1 MRCSLSG
8 QEISTVIGVAS
19 VMTTF
24 SDSLKPELYSTAR
37 PTRLRASSL
46 VIASHASVR
55 HRHSA
60 DASRAA
66 LTLV

>member
-1 MRCSLSG
+1 
-8 QEISTVIGVAS
+8 VIGVAS

-24 SDSLKPELYSTAR
+24 SGSLKPELYSTVP

-46 VIASHASVR
+46 VMAPHASVR

-60 DASRAA
+60 DASPAGA
-66 LTLV
+66 NFSLVLV

>member
-1 MRCSLSG
+1 M
-8 QEISTVIGVAS
+8 IGVAS

-24 SDSLKPELYSTAR
+24 SGSLKPELYSTAR

-46 VIASHASVR
+46 VMASHASVR

-60 DASRAA
+60 DASRPVANFS
-66 LTLV
+66 LVLV